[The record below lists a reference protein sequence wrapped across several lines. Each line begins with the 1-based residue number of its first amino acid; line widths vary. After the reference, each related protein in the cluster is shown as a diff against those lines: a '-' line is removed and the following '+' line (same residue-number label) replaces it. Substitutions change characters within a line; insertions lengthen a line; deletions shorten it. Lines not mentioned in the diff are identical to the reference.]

1 MSYIFTSESVT
12 SGHPDKICDQI
23 SDAILDECLRQDPN
37 SKVAIDCWVKGNN
50 LGLIGE
56 LTTNA
61 KVDFESIARTKI
73 KEIGYFRSEYGFDYS
88 TVQIQNLISEQSV
101 EINHAV
107 VLDNQIGAGDQGIMF
122 GYACRQTQSMMPLPI
137 DLAHKLALR
146 LERVRKG
153 YESKGIFVLGPD
165 GKTQVS
171 IEFDSQNNP
180 VAIDN
185 ILISTQHSP
194 EYFGSKLERLVINE
208 VILPVL
214 ESSGLSSMTTKTKFL
229 INPSG
234 SFVIGGPVADSG
246 LTGRKIIVDS
256 YGGWSRVGGGA
267 FSGKDPSKVDRSGA
281 YMARFLAKQIIN
293 QGMAEDCEIQLSYAI
308 GKAEPVSI
316 AVFGN
321 LKKTSLEIT
330 NWIINNYDLTPK
342 GIIDFLQLTT
352 PIYSHTSC
360 YGHFGKSG
368 LKWEEV

>member
-23 SDAILDECLRQDPN
+23 SDAILDECLRQDPR
-37 SKVAIDCWVKGNN
+37 SKVAVDCWVKGNN

-61 KVDFESIARTKI
+61 KVDFESIARAKI
-73 KEIGYFRSEYGFDYS
+73 KEIGYFRPKYGFDHNS
-88 TVQIQNLISEQSV
+88 VKIQNLISAQSP

-107 VLDNQIGAGDQGIMF
+107 VLGEQIGAGDQGIMF
-122 GYACRQTQSMMPLPI
+122 GYACRQTDSLMPLPI
-137 DLAHKLALR
+137 NLAHKLAHK
-146 LERVRKG
+146 LELVRKDF
-153 YESKGIFVLGPD
+153 ESNEVFRLGPD

-171 IEFDSQNNP
+171 IEFDSDNNP

-194 EYFGSKLERLVINE
+194 EYHGQKLEALIIEQVIK
-208 VILPVL
+208 PVL
-214 ESSGLSSMTTKTKFL
+214 ESNGLNSLSSKTKFL

-234 SFVIGGPVADSG
+234 SFVVGGPVADSG

-281 YMARFLAKQIIN
+281 YMARYLAKNIVKLCK
-293 QGMAEDCEIQLSYAI
+293 AEDCEIQLSYAI

-321 LKKTSLEIT
+321 LNQSSEKIT
-330 NWIINNYDLTPK
+330 NWILENYDLTPR
-342 GIIDFLQLTT
+342 GIIDFLDLTK
-352 PIYSHTSC
+352 PIYSQTSC
-360 YGHFGKSG
+360 YGHFGESKFS
-368 LKWEEV
+368 WEK